1 MEWLT
6 REASAACSGN
16 NPTCQMH
23 CLYSMLQP
31 FLFLSFFW
39 LRKLT
44 SSRLPRVRLF
54 ITADQF
60 GWGVSLLFAPLRP
73 YGTSAVLPF
82 FGIMYLRK
90 LIPYIII
97 MLNLG
102 LKQLWKALP
111 AVWRLMMGRQLD
123 SGSGS
128 LGVSLPPQSVLT
140 PAADPQPPTP
150 PPGGIKLPSHMSSD
164 SAALPVARPAP
175 PLPSASPILCC
186 SHVLASSFRGSLTLS
201 RSQ

>member
-1 MEWLT
+1 M
-6 REASAACSGN
+6 
-16 NPTCQMH
+16 Q
-23 CLYSMLQP
+23 
-31 FLFLSFFW
+31 
-39 LRKLT
+39 
-44 SSRLPRVRLF
+44 LF

-73 YGTSAVLPF
+73 YGTSAVCLAF

-102 LKQLWKALP
+102 LKQLCLALP

-128 LGVSLPPQSVLT
+128 LGVSLSPQSVLT

-150 PPGGIKLPSHMSSD
+150 PPDNIKLPSHMSSD
-164 SAALPVARPAP
+164 SAALPVARPAS

-186 SHVLASSFRGSLTLS
+186 SHVLASGFRGSLTLS